1 VTLHALRHT
10 FAVAAVRKGISMPAL
25 QRLLGHNRLTT
36 TRIYLILSPEEVVR
50 KFREKW

>member
-1 VTLHALRHT
+1 VTRHALCHT
-10 FAVAAVRKGISMPAL
+10 FAVAAVRKGISLAAL

-36 TRIYLILSPEEVVR
+36 TRIYLDLSPEEADR